1 MTNDNDDEHT
11 IALVRDLAEV
21 FDGHN
26 HLEILKAI
34 TYFLSYMIHDKKPE
48 EGIKLML
55 SMAMSVAEMAYEI
68 DGELINVGEF
78 LQ

>member
-1 MTNDNDDEHT
+1 
-11 IALVRDLAEV
+11 
-21 FDGHN
+21 
-26 HLEILKAI
+26 
-34 TYFLSYMIHDKKPE
+34 
-48 EGIKLML
+48 ML

>member
-34 TYFLSYMIHDKKPE
+34 TYFLSYMIHDKEQKRA
-48 EGIKLML
+48 
-55 SMAMSVAEMAYEI
+55 S
-68 DGELINVGEF
+68 N
-78 LQ
+78 